1 MEDPDDVEA
10 IALEH
15 AIEELLRV
23 SQRLADPE
31 MGLWAFVDMVVA
43 VLLHQQSP
51 GRPLSWVLLACARR
65 VTVEISSTL

>member
-1 MEDPDDVEA
+1 
-10 IALEH
+10 
-15 AIEELLRV
+15 V